1 MTENTIDPTAGQM
14 RRLAESAGE
23 QGPIVM
29 VNLLR
34 FREQAAAPDEGLTGM
49 EAYMEYAKGV
59 TAHLERVGARIL
71 TSALCQQSVIG
82 PEEPEWHVT
91 VMVEYPSRAAF
102 LEMVADAD
110 YQELSKH
117 RTAALE
123 DSRLIQS
130 VSLA

>member
-1 MTENTIDPTAGQM
+1 
-14 RRLAESAGE
+14 
-23 QGPIVM
+23 
-29 VNLLR
+29 
-34 FREQAAAPDEGLTGM
+34 
-49 EAYMEYAKGV
+49 
-59 TAHLERVGARIL
+59 
-71 TSALCQQSVIG
+71 
-82 PEEPEWHVT
+82 
-91 VMVEYPSRAAF
+91 MVEYPSRAAF